1 MLRWILFAISIILVR
16 WLAAVAQ
23 DAKPA
28 QHDDSVKQIVIE
40 SRWRGMGEPADS
52 TLVVQNRNGSLYL
65 EDKQIESGKIDDLL
79 AALKAAALPAPQV
92 TNLGITADW
101 LRQNVKPVPKQGEAA
116 KYYEGAPNQRALYEN
131 TFSDLGIIQKLLPS
145 LFDFWKS
152 DDYPELMLTVTFA
165 DGQKWTAISDS
176 YFPLMLPWTVDLN
189 GQKRKTY
196 NADISRALASLM
208 PDGSLN
214 LERLNDTEL
223 KVGLHDEV
231 MQHIQNEWNILGV
244 ENRAPN
250 GFAKLRR
257 GYQIEHAKISAY
269 RGLDFGYTGSEAGP
283 HEENLQA
290 TLRKP
295 SLPSNVAEDVVLL
308 YHDGLVKGAENLAD
322 RIAPY
327 EALALSVPWLNQYLV
342 DHPQQPLYI
351 RFVHDRSFSEKAMQ
365 NFKADMK
372 ELGKESLA
380 DEVALA
386 QDKAALLFLDYGS
399 DWIILPDKRMI
410 LWRHYLPASFLKW
423 KAADFQFRRCADY
436 NSNNGGCVGAVVTA
450 EGVLQP

>member
-1 MLRWILFAISIILVR
+1 MLRWKLCAISMILVC

-28 QHDDSVKQIVIE
+28 HHQDSVKQIVIE

-52 TLVVQNRNGSLYL
+52 RLVVQSRNGSLYL
-65 EDKQIESGKIDDLL
+65 EEKQIELGKIDDLL
-79 AALKAAALPAPQV
+79 AALRASALPTPQV

-101 LRQNVKPVPKQGEAA
+101 LRQNVKAVPKQGEAA

-131 TFSDLGIIQKLLPS
+131 TFSDLGTIQKLLPS
-145 LFDFWKS
+145 LFGFWKS

-165 DGQKWTAISDS
+165 DGRQWTAISDS
-176 YFPLMLPWTVDLN
+176 YFSLMLPWTVDLN

-196 NADISRALASLM
+196 NADISRALGSLM

-214 LERLNDTEL
+214 LDRLNDAEL
-223 KVGLHDEV
+223 KVGLSDEV
-231 MQHIQNEWNILGV
+231 MQHIQDQWNILGV
-244 ENRAPN
+244 ENRAADS
-250 GFAKLRR
+250 FAKLRR
-257 GYQIEHAKISAY
+257 GYQIDHVKISAY
-269 RGLDFGYTGSEAGP
+269 RGLDFGYIGNEAGP

-308 YHDGLVKGAENLAD
+308 YHEGVVKGAENFAD

-327 EALALSVPWLNQYLV
+327 EALALSVPWLNQYLAE
-342 DHPQQPLYI
+342 HPQQLLYI
-351 RFVHDRSFSEKAMQ
+351 RFVHNRSFSEKAMQ

-372 ELGKESLA
+372 ELGKEFLA
-380 DEVALA
+380 DEVTLV
-386 QDKAALLFLDYGS
+386 QDKAALVFLDYGS

-410 LWRHYLPASFLKW
+410 LWRHYLPAGFLKW
-423 KAADFQFRRCADY
+423 QAADFRFKRCADY
-436 NSNNGGCVGAVVTA
+436 NSNNGGCVGAVISA